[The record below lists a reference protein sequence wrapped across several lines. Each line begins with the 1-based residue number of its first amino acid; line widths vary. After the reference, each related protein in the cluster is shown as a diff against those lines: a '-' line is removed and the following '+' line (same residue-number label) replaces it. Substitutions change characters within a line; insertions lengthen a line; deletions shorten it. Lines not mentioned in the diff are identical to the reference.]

1 MAVKVVM
8 PKLGMAMKKGEVS
21 VWNKKVGDPVE
32 KGESIASIN
41 SEKIEM
47 EIEAPESGTLL
58 HIKVKEGE
66 GVPPGTAICY
76 IGENG
81 EEVRE
86 KEAPAPENAGK
97 PQSEPESE
105 QIPAPKAVQKRKHR
119 VKISPVARKMAEKA
133 GLKVDTLNGTGP
145 GGRIVKADVIKAMK
159 TEAEP
164 QSSVQ
169 TAQPEGKPASAMRK
183 VIADR
188 MHKSLQ
194 NSAQLTLTMKADITE
209 LVKWQQLADS
219 VKKRSGVKLTVTH
232 FVSRAA
238 VLALKQHP
246 ELNSSYQE
254 ERIITYPYVH
264 LGMAVSLEN
273 GLVVPVIRDAEK
285 LSFLELADHIST
297 SARRAREG
305 NASGDDLRGSTF
317 SITNLGGYGI
327 EHFTPILNPPEAGIL
342 GVGASY
348 ETPAFKGDELVK
360 STMLPL
366 SLTFDHRVC
375 DGAPAADFL
384 KTVKALL
391 EEPAG
396 LIL

>member
-66 GVPPGTAICY
+66 GVPPGTPICY

-97 PQSEPESE
+97 PQSEPEH
-105 QIPAPKAVQKRKHR
+105 IPAPKAVQKRKHR

-169 TAQPEGKPASAMRK
+169 MAQPEGKPASAMRK

-209 LVKWQQLADS
+209 LVKWQQQLADS
-219 VKKRSGVKLTVTH
+219 AKKRSGVKLTVTH

-305 NASGDDLRGSTF
+305 NASGDDLHGSTF

>member
-8 PKLGMAMKKGEVS
+8 PKLGMAMKQGEVS
-21 VWNKKVGDPVE
+21 VWNKKVGDAVE

-81 EEVRE
+81 EEVQE
-86 KEAPAPENAGK
+86 KGEGR
-97 PQSEPESE
+97 PESRE
-105 QIPAPKAVQKRKHR
+105 EPKKASEKSHDFTVKQKPASR
-119 VKISPVARKMAEKA
+119 VKVSPVARKMAEKA
-133 GLKVDTLNGTGP
+133 GLRLDTLKGTGP
-145 GGRIVKADVIKAMK
+145 GGRIVKEDVIKAIK
-159 TEAEP
+159 TESKP
-164 QSSVQ
+164 Q
-169 TAQPEGKPASAMRK
+169 TPAQPVSPEGKPVTAMRK
-183 VIADR
+183 VIAER

-194 NSAQLTLTMKADITE
+194 SSAQLTMTMKADVTE
-209 LVKWQQLADS
+209 LIKLQQQLAETA
-219 VKKRSGVKLTVTH
+219 KKRTGVKLTVTH
-232 FVSRAA
+232 FAARAA
-238 VLALKQHP
+238 VLALRQHP
-246 ELNSSYQE
+246 ELNSSYHE

-285 LSFLELADHIST
+285 LSFLDLADHISKNT
-297 SARRAREG
+297 RRAREG
-305 NASGDDLRGSTF
+305 NASGDDLQGSTF
-317 SITNLGGYGI
+317 SITNLGAYGI
-327 EHFTPILNPPEAGIL
+327 EHFTPILNPPETGIL

-348 ETPAFKGDELVK
+348 EAPVYRGEELVK
-360 STMLPL
+360 STILPL
-366 SLTFDHRVC
+366 SLTFDHRAC
-375 DGAPAADFL
+375 DGAPAAAFL
-384 KTVKALL
+384 KTVKELL

>member
-66 GVPPGTAICY
+66 GVPPGTPICY

-97 PQSEPESE
+97 PQSEPEH
-105 QIPAPKAVQKRKHR
+105 IPAPKAVQKRKHR

-133 GLKVDTLNGTGP
+133 GLKVETLNGTGP

-209 LVKWQQLADS
+209 LVKWQEQLADS
-219 VKKRSGVKLTVTH
+219 AKKRSGVKLTVTH

-305 NASGDDLRGSTF
+305 NASGDDLHGSTF

>member
-66 GVPPGTAICY
+66 GVPPGTPICY

-86 KEAPAPENAGK
+86 KDAPAPENAGK
-97 PQSEPESE
+97 PQSEPEH
-105 QIPAPKAVQKRKHR
+105 IPAPKAVQKRKHR

-159 TEAEP
+159 TESEP

-169 TAQPEGKPASAMRK
+169 TAQPEEKPASAMRK

-209 LVKWQQLADS
+209 LVKWQQQLADS

-305 NASGDDLRGSTF
+305 NASGDDLHGSTF

-360 STMLPL
+360 SIMLPL

>member
-66 GVPPGTAICY
+66 GVPPGTPICY

-86 KEAPAPENAGK
+86 KEAPAPEKAGK
-97 PQSEPESE
+97 PQAESE
-105 QIPAPKAVQKRKHR
+105 HIPAPKAGQKRKHR

-169 TAQPEGKPASAMRK
+169 TAQPEEKPASAMRK

-209 LVKWQQLADS
+209 LVKWQQQLADS
-219 VKKRSGVKLTVTH
+219 AKKRSGVKLTVTH

-305 NASGDDLRGSTF
+305 NASGDDLHGSTF

>member
-66 GVPPGTAICY
+66 GVPPGTPICY

-97 PQSEPESE
+97 PQSEPEH
-105 QIPAPKAVQKRKHR
+105 IPAPKAGQKRKHR

-169 TAQPEGKPASAMRK
+169 TAQPEEKPASAMRK

-209 LVKWQQLADS
+209 LVKWQKQLADS
-219 VKKRSGVKLTVTH
+219 AKKRSGVKLTVTH

-305 NASGDDLRGSTF
+305 NASGDDLHGSTF

>member
-66 GVPPGTAICY
+66 GVPPGTPICY

-97 PQSEPESE
+97 PQSEPEH
-105 QIPAPKAVQKRKHR
+105 IPAPKAVQKRKHR

-159 TEAEP
+159 TESEP

-169 TAQPEGKPASAMRK
+169 TAQPEEKPASAMRK

-209 LVKWQQLADS
+209 LVKWQQQLADS
-219 VKKRSGVKLTVTH
+219 AKKRSGVKLTVTH

-285 LSFLELADHIST
+285 LSFLELADHINT

-305 NASGDDLRGSTF
+305 NASGDDLHGSTF

>member
-66 GVPPGTAICY
+66 GVPPGTPICY

-97 PQSEPESE
+97 PQSEPEH
-105 QIPAPKAVQKRKHR
+105 IPAPKAVQKRKHR

-133 GLKVDTLNGTGP
+133 GLKVETLNGTGP

-159 TEAEP
+159 TESEP
-164 QSSVQ
+164 QSSDQ
-169 TAQPEGKPASAMRK
+169 MAQPEGKPASAMRK

-209 LVKWQQLADS
+209 LVKWQQQLADS
-219 VKKRSGVKLTVTH
+219 AKKRSGVKLTVTH

-305 NASGDDLRGSTF
+305 NASGDDLHGSTF

>member
-66 GVPPGTAICY
+66 GVPPGTPICY

-86 KEAPAPENAGK
+86 KETPAPENAGK
-97 PQSEPESE
+97 PQSEPEH
-105 QIPAPKAVQKRKHR
+105 IPAPKAGQKRKHR

-133 GLKVDTLNGTGP
+133 GLKVETLNGTGP

-169 TAQPEGKPASAMRK
+169 TAQPEEKPASAMRK

-209 LVKWQQLADS
+209 LVKWQQQLADS
-219 VKKRSGVKLTVTH
+219 AKKRSGVKLTVTH

-305 NASGDDLRGSTF
+305 NASGDDLHGSTF

-360 STMLPL
+360 SIMLPL

>member
-47 EIEAPESGTLL
+47 DIEAPESGTLL

-86 KEAPAPENAGK
+86 KETPAPENEGK
-97 PQSEPESE
+97 PQPEPEH
-105 QIPAPKAVQKRKHR
+105 IPAPKAGQKRKHR

-169 TAQPEGKPASAMRK
+169 MAQPEGKPASAMRK

-209 LVKWQQLADS
+209 LLKWQLQLADS
-219 VKKRSGVKLTVTH
+219 AKKRSGVKLTVTH

-317 SITNLGGYGI
+317 SITNLGGYGV

-360 STMLPL
+360 STILPL

-384 KTVKALL
+384 KTVKTLL

>member
-66 GVPPGTAICY
+66 GVPPGTPICY

-97 PQSEPESE
+97 PQAEPEH
-105 QIPAPKAVQKRKHR
+105 IPAPKAGQKRKHR

-209 LVKWQQLADS
+209 LVKWQQQLADS
-219 VKKRSGVKLTVTH
+219 AKKRSGVKLTVTH

-297 SARRAREG
+297 SARRVREG
-305 NASGDDLRGSTF
+305 NASGDDLHGSTF

>member
-47 EIEAPESGTLL
+47 DIEAPESGTLL

-86 KEAPAPENAGK
+86 KETPAPENEGK
-97 PQSEPESE
+97 PQAEPENK
-105 QIPAPKAVQKRKHR
+105 PAPKAGQKRKHR

-209 LVKWQQLADS
+209 LLKWQRQLADS
-219 VKKRSGVKLTVTH
+219 AKKRSGVKLTVTH

-317 SITNLGGYGI
+317 SITNLGGYGV

-348 ETPAFKGDELVK
+348 ETPVFKGDELVK
-360 STMLPL
+360 STILPL

-384 KTVKALL
+384 KTVKTLL

>member
-66 GVPPGTAICY
+66 GVPPGTPICY

-86 KEAPAPENAGK
+86 KEAPVPENAGK
-97 PQSEPESE
+97 PQAEPEH
-105 QIPAPKAVQKRKHR
+105 IPAPKAVQKRKHR
-119 VKISPVARKMAEKA
+119 VKISPVAQKMAEKA

-159 TEAEP
+159 REAEP

-209 LVKWQQLADS
+209 LVKWQQQLADS
-219 VKKRSGVKLTVTH
+219 AKKRSDVKLTVTH

-305 NASGDDLRGSTF
+305 NASGDDLHGSTF

>member
-47 EIEAPESGTLL
+47 DIEAPESGTLL

-86 KEAPAPENAGK
+86 KETPAPENEGK
-97 PQSEPESE
+97 PQAEPEN
-105 QIPAPKAVQKRKHR
+105 IPAPKAGQKRNHR

-209 LVKWQQLADS
+209 LLKWQRQLADS
-219 VKKRSGVKLTVTH
+219 AKKRSGVKLTVTH

-254 ERIITYPYVH
+254 ERIITHPYVH

-285 LSFLELADHIST
+285 LSLLELADHIST

-317 SITNLGGYGI
+317 SITNLGGYGV

-348 ETPAFKGDELVK
+348 ETPVFKGDELVK
-360 STMLPL
+360 STILPL

-384 KTVKALL
+384 KTVKTLL

>member
-41 SEKIEM
+41 TEKIEM

-66 GVPPGTAICY
+66 GVPPGTPICY

-97 PQSEPESE
+97 PQSEPEH
-105 QIPAPKAVQKRKHR
+105 IPAPKAVQKRKHR

-133 GLKVDTLNGTGP
+133 GLKVETLNGTGP

-169 TAQPEGKPASAMRK
+169 TAQPEEKPASAMRK

-209 LVKWQQLADS
+209 LVKWQQQLADS
-219 VKKRSGVKLTVTH
+219 AKKRSGVKLTVTH

-305 NASGDDLRGSTF
+305 NASGDDLHGSTF

>member
-8 PKLGMAMKKGEVS
+8 PKLGMAMKQGEVS

-47 EIEAPESGTLL
+47 EVEAPESGTLL

-81 EEVRE
+81 EKVQE
-86 KEAPAPENAGK
+86 KEAPAPENAGE
-97 PQSEPESE
+97 PQAEPET
-105 QIPAPKAVQKRKHR
+105 IPAPKAGKERKHR

-164 QSSVQ
+164 RSSVQ

-209 LVKWQQLADS
+209 LVKWQKQLADS
-219 VKKRSGVKLTVTH
+219 AKKRSGVKLTVTH

-254 ERIITYPYVH
+254 ERIITYPHVH

-285 LSFLELADHIST
+285 LSFLELADQIST

-305 NASGDDLRGSTF
+305 NASGDDLHGSTF

-360 STMLPL
+360 STV
-366 SLTFDHRVC
+366 F
-375 DGAPAADFL
+375 AA
-384 KTVKALL
+384 
-391 EEPAG
+391 EPH
-396 LIL
+396 L

>member
-66 GVPPGTAICY
+66 GVPPGTPICY

-97 PQSEPESE
+97 PQSEPEH
-105 QIPAPKAVQKRKHR
+105 IPAPKAVQKRKHR

-159 TEAEP
+159 TESEP

-169 TAQPEGKPASAMRK
+169 TAQPEEKPASAMRK

-209 LVKWQQLADS
+209 LVKWQQQLADS

-297 SARRAREG
+297 SARRAR
-305 NASGDDLRGSTF
+305 
-317 SITNLGGYGI
+317 
-327 EHFTPILNPPEAGIL
+327 
-342 GVGASY
+342 
-348 ETPAFKGDELVK
+348 
-360 STMLPL
+360 
-366 SLTFDHRVC
+366 
-375 DGAPAADFL
+375 
-384 KTVKALL
+384 
-391 EEPAG
+391 
-396 LIL
+396 

>member
-47 EIEAPESGTLL
+47 DIEAPESGTLL

-86 KEAPAPENAGK
+86 KETPAPENEGK
-97 PQSEPESE
+97 PQAEPEN
-105 QIPAPKAVQKRKHR
+105 IPAPKAGQKRNHR

-209 LVKWQQLADS
+209 LVKWQQQLADS
-219 VKKRSGVKLTVTH
+219 AKKRSGVKLTVTH

-317 SITNLGGYGI
+317 SITNLGGYGV

-348 ETPAFKGDELVK
+348 ETPVFKGDELVK
-360 STMLPL
+360 STILPL

-384 KTVKALL
+384 KTVKTLL

>member
-66 GVPPGTAICY
+66 GVPPGTPICY

-97 PQSEPESE
+97 PQSEPEH
-105 QIPAPKAVQKRKHR
+105 IPAPKAVQKRKHR

-133 GLKVDTLNGTGP
+133 GLKVETLNGTGP

-209 LVKWQQLADS
+209 LVKWQQQLADS

>member
-66 GVPPGTAICY
+66 GVPPGTPICY

-97 PQSEPESE
+97 PQSEPEH
-105 QIPAPKAVQKRKHR
+105 IPAPKAVQKRKHR

-159 TEAEP
+159 TESEP

-209 LVKWQQLADS
+209 LVKWQQQLADS
-219 VKKRSGVKLTVTH
+219 AKKRSGVKLTVTH

-305 NASGDDLRGSTF
+305 NASGDDLHGSTF

>member
-47 EIEAPESGTLL
+47 DIEAPESGTLL

-81 EEVRE
+81 EEVQE
-86 KEAPAPENAGK
+86 KETPAPENEGK
-97 PQSEPESE
+97 PQAEPEN
-105 QIPAPKAVQKRKHR
+105 IPAPKAGQKRKHR

-209 LVKWQQLADS
+209 LLKWQRQLADS
-219 VKKRSGVKLTVTH
+219 AKKRSGVKLTVTH

-360 STMLPL
+360 STILPL

-384 KTVKALL
+384 KTVKTLL

>member
-47 EIEAPESGTLL
+47 DIEAPESGTLL

-86 KEAPAPENAGK
+86 KETPAPENEGK
-97 PQSEPESE
+97 PQAEPEH
-105 QIPAPKAVQKRKHR
+105 IPAPKAGQKRKHR

-133 GLKVDTLNGTGP
+133 GVKVDTLNGTGP

-169 TAQPEGKPASAMRK
+169 MAQPEGKPASAMRK

-209 LVKWQQLADS
+209 LLKWQRQLADS
-219 VKKRSGVKLTVTH
+219 AKKRSGVKLTVTH

-305 NASGDDLRGSTF
+305 NASGDDLCGSTF
-317 SITNLGGYGI
+317 SITNLGGYGV

-348 ETPAFKGDELVK
+348 ETPVFKGDELVK
-360 STMLPL
+360 STILPL

-384 KTVKALL
+384 KTVKTLL

>member
-66 GVPPGTAICY
+66 GVPPGTPICY

-86 KEAPAPENAGK
+86 KEAPAPEKAGK
-97 PQSEPESE
+97 PQAEPEH
-105 QIPAPKAVQKRKHR
+105 IPAPKAGQKRKHR

-209 LVKWQQLADS
+209 LIKWQQQLADS
-219 VKKRSGVKLTVTH
+219 AKKRSGVKLTVTH

-305 NASGDDLRGSTF
+305 NASGDDLHGSTF

-360 STMLPL
+360 SIMLPL

>member
-66 GVPPGTAICY
+66 GVPPGTPICY

-81 EEVRE
+81 EEVLE

-97 PQSEPESE
+97 PQSEPEH
-105 QIPAPKAVQKRKHR
+105 IPAPKAVQKRKHR

-133 GLKVDTLNGTGP
+133 GLKVETLNGTGP

-169 TAQPEGKPASAMRK
+169 TAQPEEKPASAMRK

-209 LVKWQQLADS
+209 LVKWQEQLADS
-219 VKKRSGVKLTVTH
+219 AKKRSGVKLTVTH

-305 NASGDDLRGSTF
+305 NASGDDLHGSTF

-375 DGAPAADFL
+375 DGSPAADFL

>member
-66 GVPPGTAICY
+66 GVPPGTPICY

-97 PQSEPESE
+97 PQAEPEH
-105 QIPAPKAVQKRKHR
+105 IPAPKAVQKRKHR

-209 LVKWQQLADS
+209 LVKWQQQLADS
-219 VKKRSGVKLTVTH
+219 AKKRSDVKLTVTH

-305 NASGDDLRGSTF
+305 NASGDDLHGSTF

>member
-66 GVPPGTAICY
+66 GVPPGTPICY

-86 KEAPAPENAGK
+86 KEAPVPENAGK
-97 PQSEPESE
+97 PQAEPEH
-105 QIPAPKAVQKRKHR
+105 IPAPKAVQKRKHR

-159 TEAEP
+159 REAEP

-209 LVKWQQLADS
+209 LVKWQQQLADS
-219 VKKRSGVKLTVTH
+219 AKKRSDVKLTVTH

-305 NASGDDLRGSTF
+305 NASGDDLHGSTF

>member
-66 GVPPGTAICY
+66 GVPPGTPICY

-86 KEAPAPENAGK
+86 KEAPAPEKAGK
-97 PQSEPESE
+97 PQAEPEH
-105 QIPAPKAVQKRKHR
+105 IPAPKAGQKRKHR

-164 QSSVQ
+164 QSWVQ

-209 LVKWQQLADS
+209 LVKWQKQLADS
-219 VKKRSGVKLTVTH
+219 AKKRSGVKLTVTH

-305 NASGDDLRGSTF
+305 NASGDDLHGSTF

-360 STMLPL
+360 SIMLPL

>member
-1 MAVKVVM
+1 
-8 PKLGMAMKKGEVS
+8 
-21 VWNKKVGDPVE
+21 
-32 KGESIASIN
+32 
-41 SEKIEM
+41 M

-66 GVPPGTAICY
+66 GVPPGTPICY

-97 PQSEPESE
+97 PQSEPEH
-105 QIPAPKAVQKRKHR
+105 IPAPKAVQKRKHR

-133 GLKVDTLNGTGP
+133 GLKVDMLNGTGP

-159 TEAEP
+159 TESEP

-169 TAQPEGKPASAMRK
+169 TTQPEGKPASAMRK

-209 LVKWQQLADS
+209 LVKWQQQLADS
-219 VKKRSGVKLTVTH
+219 AKKRSGVKLTVTH

-285 LSFLELADHIST
+285 LSFLELAEHIST

-305 NASGDDLRGSTF
+305 NASGDDLHGSTF

>member
-66 GVPPGTAICY
+66 GVPPGTPICY

-97 PQSEPESE
+97 PQSEPEH
-105 QIPAPKAVQKRKHR
+105 IPAPKAVQKRKHR

-133 GLKVDTLNGTGP
+133 GLKVETLNGTGP
-145 GGRIVKADVIKAMK
+145 GGRIVKVDVIKAMK
-159 TEAEP
+159 TESEP

-209 LVKWQQLADS
+209 LVKWQQQLADS
-219 VKKRSGVKLTVTH
+219 AKKRSDVKLTVTH

-305 NASGDDLRGSTF
+305 NASGDDLHGSTF

>member
-66 GVPPGTAICY
+66 GVPPGTPICY

-97 PQSEPESE
+97 PQSEPEH
-105 QIPAPKAVQKRKHR
+105 IPAPKAVQKRKHR

-159 TEAEP
+159 TESEP

-169 TAQPEGKPASAMRK
+169 TAQPEEKPASAMRK

-209 LVKWQQLADS
+209 LVKWQQQLADS
-219 VKKRSGVKLTVTH
+219 AKKRSDVKLTVTH

-305 NASGDDLRGSTF
+305 NASGDDLHGSTF

>member
-66 GVPPGTAICY
+66 GVPPGTPICY

-97 PQSEPESE
+97 PQSEPEH
-105 QIPAPKAVQKRKHR
+105 IPAPKAVQKRKHR

-133 GLKVDTLNGTGP
+133 GLKVETLNGTGP

-169 TAQPEGKPASAMRK
+169 TAQPEEKPASAMRK

-209 LVKWQQLADS
+209 LVKWQQQLADS
-219 VKKRSGVKLTVTH
+219 AKKRSGVKLTVTH

-305 NASGDDLRGSTF
+305 NASGDDLHGSTF

>member
-66 GVPPGTAICY
+66 GVPPGTPICY

-97 PQSEPESE
+97 PQSEPEH
-105 QIPAPKAVQKRKHR
+105 IPAPKAVQKRKHR

-133 GLKVDTLNGTGP
+133 GLKVETLNGTGP

-169 TAQPEGKPASAMRK
+169 MAQPEGKPASAMRK

-209 LVKWQQLADS
+209 LVKWQQQLADS
-219 VKKRSGVKLTVTH
+219 AKKRSGVKLTVTH

-305 NASGDDLRGSTF
+305 NASGDDLHGSTF

>member
-66 GVPPGTAICY
+66 GVPPGTPICY

-97 PQSEPESE
+97 PQSEPEH
-105 QIPAPKAVQKRKHR
+105 IPAPKAVQKRKYR

-159 TEAEP
+159 AESEP

-169 TAQPEGKPASAMRK
+169 TAQPEEKPASAMRK

-209 LVKWQQLADS
+209 LVKWQQQLADS
-219 VKKRSGVKLTVTH
+219 AKKRSGVKLTVTH

-238 VLALKQHP
+238 VLALIQHP

-305 NASGDDLRGSTF
+305 NASGDDLHGSTF

>member
-47 EIEAPESGTLL
+47 DIEAPESGTLL

-86 KEAPAPENAGK
+86 KETPAPENEGK
-97 PQSEPESE
+97 PQAEPEN
-105 QIPAPKAVQKRKHR
+105 IPAPKAGQKRKHR

-169 TAQPEGKPASAMRK
+169 TTQPEGKPASAMRK

-209 LVKWQQLADS
+209 LLKWQRQLADS
-219 VKKRSGVKLTVTH
+219 AKKRSGVKLTVTH

-317 SITNLGGYGI
+317 SITNLGGYGV

-348 ETPAFKGDELVK
+348 ETPVFKGDELVK
-360 STMLPL
+360 STILPL

-384 KTVKALL
+384 KTVKTLL

>member
-66 GVPPGTAICY
+66 GVPPGTPICY

-97 PQSEPESE
+97 PQSEPEH
-105 QIPAPKAVQKRKHR
+105 IPAPKAVQKRKHR

-209 LVKWQQLADS
+209 LVKWQQQLADS
-219 VKKRSGVKLTVTH
+219 AKKRSGVKLTVTH

-305 NASGDDLRGSTF
+305 NASGDDLHGSTF

>member
-47 EIEAPESGTLL
+47 DIEAPESGTLL

-86 KEAPAPENAGK
+86 KETPAPENEGK
-97 PQSEPESE
+97 PQAEPENK
-105 QIPAPKAVQKRKHR
+105 PAPKAGQKRKHR

-209 LVKWQQLADS
+209 LLKWQRQLADS
-219 VKKRSGVKLTVTH
+219 AKKRSGVKLTVTH

-360 STMLPL
+360 STILPL

-384 KTVKALL
+384 KTVKTLL

>member
-66 GVPPGTAICY
+66 GVPPGTPICY

-86 KEAPAPENAGK
+86 KEAPVPENAGK
-97 PQSEPESE
+97 PQAEPEH
-105 QIPAPKAVQKRKHR
+105 IPAPKAVQKRKHR

-133 GLKVDTLNGTGP
+133 GVKVDTLNGTGP

-209 LVKWQQLADS
+209 LVKWQQQLADS
-219 VKKRSGVKLTVTH
+219 AKKRSGVKLTVTH

-305 NASGDDLRGSTF
+305 NASGDDLHGSTF

>member
-66 GVPPGTAICY
+66 GVPPGTPICY

-86 KEAPAPENAGK
+86 KEAPAPEKAGK
-97 PQSEPESE
+97 PQSEPEH
-105 QIPAPKAVQKRKHR
+105 IPAPKAGQKRKHR

-209 LVKWQQLADS
+209 LVKWQQQLADS
-219 VKKRSGVKLTVTH
+219 AKKRSGVKLTVTH

-305 NASGDDLRGSTF
+305 NASGDDLHGSTF

>member
-66 GVPPGTAICY
+66 GVPPGTPICY

-97 PQSEPESE
+97 PQSEPEH
-105 QIPAPKAVQKRKHR
+105 IPAPKAGQKRKHR

-133 GLKVDTLNGTGP
+133 GLKVETLNGTGP

-209 LVKWQQLADS
+209 LVKWQQQLADS
-219 VKKRSGVKLTVTH
+219 AKKRSGVKLTVTH

-305 NASGDDLRGSTF
+305 NASGDDLHGSTF

-366 SLTFDHRVC
+366 SFTFDHRVC